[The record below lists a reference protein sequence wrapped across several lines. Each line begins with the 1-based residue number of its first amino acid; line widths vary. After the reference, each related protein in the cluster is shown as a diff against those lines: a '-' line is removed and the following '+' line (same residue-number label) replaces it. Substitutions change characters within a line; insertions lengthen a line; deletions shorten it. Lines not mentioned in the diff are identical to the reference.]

1 MIASS
6 NKRNAVNVIRNR
18 FIARLKRIIIAGW
31 NIIIAT
37 SKSKLE
43 IIVDCVRRNIYI
55 IIDSYK
61 KLPQNETELLQREK

>member
-37 SKSKLE
+37 SKNKLE

-55 IIDSYK
+55 LIDSYK
-61 KLPQNETELLQREK
+61 KLPQNETEQLQREK

>member
-37 SKSKLE
+37 SKNKLE

-55 IIDSYK
+55 LIDSYK